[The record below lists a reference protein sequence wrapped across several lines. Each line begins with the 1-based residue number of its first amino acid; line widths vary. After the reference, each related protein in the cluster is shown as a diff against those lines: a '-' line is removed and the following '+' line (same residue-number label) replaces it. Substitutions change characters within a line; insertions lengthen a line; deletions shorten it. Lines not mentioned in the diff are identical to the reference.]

1 MFNSVRKYGSY
12 GTTFA
17 RIALGVVFLLHGLSK
32 FGVLGGGSI
41 DDTVAMFGMMNMPVP
56 VFTAAFVAV
65 LEIVG
70 GLALIL
76 GYGVRI
82 AAAVLGIVMLVAIVA
97 VKLPAE
103 ANPVAMINGMV
114 GYELDL
120 ALLAGLV
127 MLFFQGA
134 GAFSLEAFLQTPEQ
148 SDDMEE
154 FVDYISRQRGKP
166 A

>member
-1 MFNSVRKYGSY
+1 MLNSVKKYGAY

-17 RIALGVVFLLHGLSK
+17 RIAVGALFLLHGLSK
-32 FGVLGGGSI
+32 FGVIGGGSM
-41 DDTVAMFGMMNMPVP
+41 DETVSMFGAMNMPVP
-56 VFTAAFVAV
+56 AFTAVLVAV
-65 LEIVG
+65 LEAVG

-76 GYGVRI
+76 GYGARV
-82 AAAVLGIVMLVAIVA
+82 AAAILGVIMLVAILA

-103 ANPVAMINGMV
+103 ANPMM
-114 GYELDL
+114 GYEIEL

-134 GAFSLEAFLQTPEQ
+134 GAFSLEEFLQTPKQED
-148 SDDMEE
+148 SMEE
-154 FVDYISRQRGKP
+154 FVDYISRQRGNP